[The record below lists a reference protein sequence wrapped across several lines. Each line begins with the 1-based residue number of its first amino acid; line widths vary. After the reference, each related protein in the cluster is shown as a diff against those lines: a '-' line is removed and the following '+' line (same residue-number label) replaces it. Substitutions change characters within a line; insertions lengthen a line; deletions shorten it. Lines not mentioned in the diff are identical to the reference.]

1 MDLFTRLLSLR
12 RRRRRN
18 NRFPSHASSGSS
30 FEYGQPPV
38 NRLSSDF
45 DPHEYRSEARDYASF
60 AQVRS
65 VGIPIRTTSPRS
77 LPVLEHPID
86 CVPRRARNAILT
98 SPSVKV
104 HRRMLLQRTEFPHA
118 DPPRSPR
125 KQSHAAFSPLAR
137 VYGRR
142 ARSCHRVE
150 SVYEDSSDEH
160 LSASP
165 RLEALRQDPSVLSL
179 VSVMDEQGFIPPSVF
194 ANSPATP
201 RPAPHDRRRHAHP
214 FSKSTPD
221 LATRTPLR
229 AQRNPMKRNHF
240 NFRINA
246 APETPP
252 ARPRSEFLLPSFP
265 LHIFPSQNRHATPE
279 SHSFSSLQAEQGSF
293 SIPGDSSKKPLF
305 STHKSLTK
313 ASDAFRF
320 LQDQY
325 NKALPPTPG
334 VHNPR
339 GPSVND
345 AVAESSSTP
354 KTAATSRTPR
364 MSFVHEPERQ
374 TLRLNDATYNLSPN
388 AGHTSF
394 SAGANTGSHISYSRT
409 ISPLGSPLP
418 VLTRIHPYS
427 SSFSRARRGSN
438 HSSSDETTAPSPSR
452 SLSESSHCSPQSA
465 EMSPRTPLTL
475 EMQQGSPVYARMRP
489 LAIVQSPSESSAYEY
504 LQNKKLNLGSSSDDL
519 TGFAEP
525 EAIRTN
531 RALRATSRVHD
542 TQNYDCHVP
551 THSVYIQSPAR
562 EDHQS
567 PIEQSIRIP
576 TREGRAGLGISFDFN
591 SGNDIMEPDSVGDG
605 LDDDQLDITPGRPT
619 VVLVPSGR
627 RSDRSEVPASASPSA
642 SVNLKLERAG
652 RGPRL
657 GHDPRFPLESESL
670 SSQSCASS
678 FYTAQEILVEP
689 ELDSRT
695 LGHGDGHARNDT
707 SGTSRCASGTPRQTA
722 DFSASLHLDLTS
734 NAPLAASAG
743 PAVGIS
749 SSSRTQD
756 QLHHGIP
763 PRIGLGVGMDIESRG
778 WQSTSSLTSESSRDE
793 YSRFAST
800 HQRTP
805 VPWSQF
811 VSPSPGSG
819 SARR

>member
-1 MDLFTRLLSLR
+1 
-12 RRRRRN
+12 
-18 NRFPSHASSGSS
+18 
-30 FEYGQPPV
+30 
-38 NRLSSDF
+38 SSDY
-45 DPHEYRSEARDYASF
+45 PNF

-65 VGIPIRTTSPRS
+65 VGIPIRSTTPRS
-77 LPVLEHPID
+77 LPILEHPID
-86 CVPRRARNAILT
+86 SVPRREPNVIPN

-104 HRRMLLQRTEFPHA
+104 HRRMLLQRTEFPNSN
-118 DPPRSPR
+118 PPRSPR
-125 KQSHAAFSPLAR
+125 KQSQAEFSPFGR
-137 VYGRR
+137 VYYDGRR
-142 ARSCHRVE
+142 ARSFHRVE
-150 SVYEDSSDEH
+150 SVYSDSSDD
-160 LSASP
+160 LSAEP
-165 RLEALRQDPSVLSL
+165 QLEALRQDPSVLSL
-179 VSVMDEQGFIPPSVF
+179 VSVMDEQGFIPQSIF

-201 RPAPHDRRRHAHP
+201 LPAPHDRRRHAHP

-221 LATRTPLR
+221 LSTRTPSR
-229 AQRNPMKRNHF
+229 AQRNPSKRDRF
-240 NFRINA
+240 NFSTRINA
-246 APETPP
+246 APDSPP
-252 ARPRSEFLLPSFP
+252 VRPKSEFLLPSFP

-320 LQDQY
+320 LQDRY

-354 KTAATSRTPR
+354 KSATPKTAATSRTPR
-364 MSFVHEPERQ
+364 TPFVHEPERQ

-394 SAGANTGSHISYSRT
+394 SASALPGSHISHSRT

-465 EMSPRTPLTL
+465 EMSPRTPLTS
-475 EMQQGSPVYARMRP
+475 EMLQGSPVYARMRLP
-489 LAIVQSPSESSAYEY
+489 GVVQSPSESSAYEY
-504 LQNKKLNLGSSSDDL
+504 SQHKKVNLGSPNSQD
-519 TGFAEP
+519 TGFADR
-525 EAIRTN
+525 EALRTN
-531 RALRATSRVHD
+531 RALRTTSRVHD
-542 TQNYDCHVP
+542 TQIYDCHVP
-551 THSVYIQSPAR
+551 MHVYMESSTREDPQSPIGPSITHIPAR
-562 EDHQS
+562 E
-567 PIEQSIRIP
+567 
-576 TREGRAGLGISFDFN
+576 GRTGLGISFDFN
-591 SGNDIMEPDSVGDG
+591 SGNDIMESDSVGDG
-605 LDDDQLDITPGRPT
+605 LDDDQQDITPGRPT

-627 RSDRSEVPASASPSA
+627 RSDRSEVPASASASA
-642 SVNLKLERAG
+642 SVNLKLEREG
-652 RGPRL
+652 CGPRL
-657 GHDPRFPLESESL
+657 GRDPRFPLESESL
-670 SSQSCASS
+670 SSQSCATS
-678 FYTAQEILVEP
+678 FHTAQEILVEH
-689 ELDSRT
+689 E
-695 LGHGDGHARNDT
+695 HGDGHARNDT
-707 SGTSRCASGTPRQTA
+707 SGTSRRASGTPRLAA
-722 DFSASLHLDLTS
+722 DFSPSQHLDLTS

-749 SSSRTQD
+749 SSSRSQD
-756 QLHHGIP
+756 QLHHGIA
-763 PRIGLGVGMDIESRG
+763 PRVGLGVGMDIESRG
-778 WQSTSSLTSESSRDE
+778 WVSSSSLVSDSSRDE
-793 YSRFAST
+793 YSRFASMRR
-800 HQRTP
+800 RTP